1 MVLKDLL
8 EKLINK
14 DYTTDDVAVIGLCIY
29 MENHVEKPGAM
40 EVGVCHRIAMKVL
53 VVQRLSYQSW
63 DRQEKLP
70 LWHWETG

>member
-1 MVLKDLL
+1 MVLKDFL

-14 DYTTDDVAVIGLCIY
+14 DYMTDDVAVIGLCIY
-29 MENHVEKPGAM
+29 MEIHVEKPGTM
-40 EVGVCHRIAMKVL
+40 EEGICHRIVMKVL

-63 DRQEKLP
+63 DLQEKLP